1 MKIQK
6 KMKKI
11 KLFLGAIL
19 LAFSA
24 QMAPSQTQISTPYIE
39 VTGTATMNIM
49 PNEITVEIGI
59 EEYYKSKLI
68 GSDSTIVKL
77 ADIEKKVRKVLVQ
90 AGVPESQILVSEMGN
105 YRHRELAPELL
116 MAMRLSAVVTDFN
129 QIDKI
134 AEKLDRKGITS
145 FNVVKVDNSDIDQ
158 YNQKGLNAALDAARE
173 KAKGIAAN
181 ENLTLLQ
188 PIEIVETGSNHF
200 DTPAYS
206 NVAFDAGSGVN
217 SFRSIIRKYVVKVKY
232 AFQ

>member
-1 MKIQK
+1 
-6 KMKKI
+6 MKKI
-11 KLFLGAIL
+11 KLILGAIL

-24 QMAPSQTQISTPYIE
+24 RMATAQTQTSTPYIE

-68 GSDSTIVKL
+68 GNDSTIVKL

-105 YRHRELAPELL
+105 YRNRELGPELL

-129 QIDKI
+129 QIDNI

-158 YNQKGLNAALDAARE
+158 YNQKGLSAALDAARE

-181 ENLTLLQ
+181 ENLTLVG
-188 PIEIVETGSNHF
+188 PIEIVETGTNYF
-200 DTPAYS
+200 ETPAYS